1 MVGPG
6 PTKLIVGLGNPG
18 SRYLATRHNI
28 GRRVLEALRKDC
40 GAAWKKNKTLRAQWA
55 QSEHQEF
62 PLTLALPD
70 CYMNESG
77 GPVAALVSHF
87 QINSQTDLLIVADDV
102 VLPLGTLRLR
112 AKGSDGGHRGL
123 RSIEQALGSQNYAR
137 LRIGVG
143 SSQMPL
149 EPLEEYVLNPFTPQ
163 EAAGLPSV
171 LEQAL
176 KACYLWVRGPME
188 QAMNRTNLS
197 LA

>member
-1 MVGPG
+1 VGPG

-55 QSEHQEF
+55 QIEREKSL
-62 PLTLALPD
+62 LTLALPD
-70 CYMNESG
+70 GYMNESG

-87 QINSQTDLLIVADDV
+87 QVNSKTDLLIVADDI

-123 RSIEQALGSQNYAR
+123 RSVEQALGSQNYAR

-149 EPLEEYVLNPFTPQ
+149 EPLEEYVLDPFASQ
-163 EAAGLPSV
+163 EEARLPAI
-171 LEQAL
+171 LKQAL
-176 KACYLWVRGPME
+176 QAYYLWAEGPME